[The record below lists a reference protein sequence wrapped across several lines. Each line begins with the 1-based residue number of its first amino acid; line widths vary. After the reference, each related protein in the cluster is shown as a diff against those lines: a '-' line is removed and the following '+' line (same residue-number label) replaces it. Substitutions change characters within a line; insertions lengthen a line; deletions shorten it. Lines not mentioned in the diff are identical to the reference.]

1 MIRSKPM
8 PLNRQ
13 TLPLALSFAV
23 VLSAVGATRAPAQ
36 ESTPRRISTA
46 DGVYTLA
53 QATQGKDVFAL
64 SCQACHSPTVHAGA
78 PFRNV
83 WFGRTLGELFG
94 YLRRE
99 MPKTDP
105 GTMTNEDY
113 ALVTAYL
120 LRINGMPTGQ
130 TPLAADS
137 AALHRIILDSVPT
150 TTEERP

>member
-1 MIRSKPM
+1 MALIRCVFIM
-8 PLNRQ
+8 
-13 TLPLALSFAV
+13 LAAL
-23 VLSAVGATRAPAQ
+23 VLSPTRASAQ
-36 ESTPRRISTA
+36 AQPDSVQHRVSTA

-53 QATQGKDVFAL
+53 QARQGKDVFAL

-78 PFRNV
+78 PFRNA

-120 LRINGMPTGQ
+120 LRINGMPTGR

-150 TTEERP
+150 STEERP